1 MPTTIDSQGAAA
13 PPVRDLGSVA
23 LRNGERLVIRLISPP
38 APEYTERLTAFLDH
52 KPDGVV
58 RQA

>member
-1 MPTTIDSQGAAA
+1 MSTTIDSQDTAA

-38 APEYTERLTAFLDH
+38 ACRATAATPLAA
-52 KPDGVV
+52 P
-58 RQA
+58 ATP